1 MKIIIPIFLSLVA
14 LASASLTAP
23 AQKAPSISSK
33 TVIVSASAPILTLIA
48 TSTVQTPKGALSVMI
63 ADTDATRQQGLSDR
77 ESLPQDVGMLFIF
90 PESRTQSFWMKD
102 MHFPLDII
110 WIDEYKRVV
119 GIAENVSPDTYP
131 EAFMSPVPIMYVLE
145 VNVGQAA
152 YFGIQKGIT
161 LSF

>member
-1 MKIIIPIFLSLVA
+1 V
-14 LASASLTAP
+14 
-23 AQKAPSISSK
+23 
-33 TVIVSASAPILTLIA
+33 
-48 TSTVQTPKGALSVMI
+48 
-63 ADTDATRQQGLSDR
+63 
-77 ESLPQDVGMLFIF
+77 
-90 PESRTQSFWMKD
+90 
-102 MHFPLDII
+102 

-145 VNVGQAA
+145 VNAGQAA